1 MAFQDT
7 NAIVLRSANSGAGD
21 VVINLP
27 SSPGGHEADP
37 VAFTKSDHTRSHVWV
52 RRNAGPAESS
62 PSSPEAPVNSSPVQK
77 QTPTAISTVDS
88 FPPAQGPLYQFDGA
102 PQVADS
108 IASPGNMDIIW
119 YPDGQVVHVRLEPLP
134 LTPLQQR
141 RAQVGTQPWARGAGL
156 PRQFEEIIPQHPI
169 SILERAGTRRS
180 DGLPALSRQPGSGEI
195 SLITDHWLRMTER
208 QKHRWNRLVREQFR
222 NPDTGAVATSVE
234 EALTNHEAFIDLGDQ
249 RRPLNVS
256 DSVVTKSSAA
266 STGMIVRGI
275 VAIAVVPRGLVVDQ
289 ERLSLLRLQ
298 SQLMTIPS
306 LQPPWKRLPRTQL
319 QLLWKCLSRSA
330 PQRQKKHL
338 LRTRPQLPRVDRKHA
353 PTPPGYG
360 PVRAAIQALAARADI
375 DAIFRVHHS
384 PQHRVEEPAV
394 PATGPELQSPSEQP
408 VGEPAEP
415 ITQPPV
421 GQVSEEPAQPAAQQS
436 PQQLSVHPS
445 DAASQLPVESSSA
458 LSVESTYR
466 RHLIGHS
473 SQQTPDQASSRRP
486 PGMLFSRDQIRA
498 RARQFTAVSSRHLES
513 LRASLVEWENVAVV
527 IQHAYDDIGDLLA
540 SREELIS
547 RTDEEVRSRLADAE
561 REVSAR
567 LAVVSQSAT
576 AIPDNPTPNAPRP
589 PAPDPVVPV
598 IDRPASSPARPT
610 SGVSQRAPEPAV
622 HDNSLLRGMH
632 EQREQRRASAGGQSL
647 QRDQPPTRAHGDD
660 VDQPRPPPALDIHSV
675 ECITVPHDEI
685 IHMRAASRMVEHT
698 SW

>member
-1 MAFQDT
+1 M
-7 NAIVLRSANSGAGD
+7 NP
-21 VVINLP
+21 P
-27 SSPGGHEADP
+27 S
-37 VAFTKSDHTRSHVWV
+37 
-52 RRNAGPAESS
+52 
-62 PSSPEAPVNSSPVQK
+62 VQK
-77 QTPTAISTVDS
+77 QTPTAIYTVDS
-88 FPPAQGPLYQFDGA
+88 FPPAQEPFYQSDGA
-102 PQVADS
+102 PQVAGS
-108 IASPGNMDIIW
+108 IASPGDMAVIW

-141 RAQVGTQPWARGAGL
+141 RVQNGTQPWVRGAGL
-156 PRQFEEIIPQHPI
+156 PRQFEESPQHPI
-169 SILERAGTRRS
+169 SILERAGTRRP
-180 DGLPALSRQPGSGEI
+180 DGLPAFFRQPGSGEI

-208 QKHRWNRLVREQFR
+208 QKHRWNRRVREQFR
-222 NPDTGAVATSVE
+222 DPDTGAVATSVE
-234 EALTNHEAFIDLGDQ
+234 EALTNHEAFIDLGNQ
-249 RRPLNVS
+249 RRPLCVS
-256 DSVVTKSSAA
+256 DVTKSSASSA
-266 STGMIVRGI
+266 GMIVRGI
-275 VAIAVVPRGLVVDQ
+275 VAIAVVPRGLVIDQ

-375 DAIFRVHHS
+375 DAISRVHRS

-415 ITQPPV
+415 IAQPPV
-421 GQVSEEPAQPAAQQS
+421 EHVSEEPAQPAAQQS

-473 SQQTPDQASSRRP
+473 SQQPPDQASSRRL

-547 RTDEEVRSRLADAE
+547 RTDEEVRSRLAGNRKGSFSSVGGCE
-561 REVSAR
+561 SVRHGH
-567 LAVVSQSAT
+567 
-576 AIPDNPTPNAPRP
+576 PRQ
-589 PAPDPVVPV
+589 PDPQCTTGSCLGSCCSCH
-598 IDRPASSPARPT
+598 RQACLL
-610 SGVSQRAPEPAV
+610 SGTTHVWCLSACA
-622 HDNSLLRGMH
+622 
-632 EQREQRRASAGGQSL
+632 RASGS
-647 QRDQPPTRAHGDD
+647 
-660 VDQPRPPPALDIHSV
+660 
-675 ECITVPHDEI
+675 
-685 IHMRAASRMVEHT
+685 
-698 SW
+698 